1 MTGMNPSNA
10 VAIRKDGFLIPPR
23 VSDIC
28 YSFYLTA
35 TRSLVDIAGY
45 LPFFA
50 TFKVTTHEAA
60 ALGAFSFVPTMKH
73 GPVSFHVFLPF
84 DTLVRRRDKR
94 VDDFFATVDFF
105 TVKPGRALNE
115 RGFVATCPVSD
126 DELIAKSYFTPFANP
141 STTHE
146 VCAVR
151 QTTVPLPEV
160 TTYVIFDVDAT
171 ALHDNEIDLF
181 KESEVADAGASGG
194 PTGVP
199 VTVTAV
205 LVPKALA
212 PTTDTEYSVPF
223 VRPVIVH
230 VVVVVE
236 HVNPP
241 GVAVAV

>member
-1 MTGMNPSNA
+1 
-10 VAIRKDGFLIPPR
+10 
-23 VSDIC
+23 
-28 YSFYLTA
+28 
-35 TRSLVDIAGY
+35 
-45 LPFFA
+45 
-50 TFKVTTHEAA
+50 
-60 ALGAFSFVPTMKH
+60 MKH

-126 DELIAKSYFTPFANP
+126 DELIAKSYFTPFTNP

-151 QTTVPLPEV
+151 HTTVPSPEV
-160 TTYVIFDVDAT
+160 TTYVIFAVDTT
-171 ALHDNEIDLF
+171 APHDNEIDLF
-181 KESEVADAGASGG
+181 REIEVADAGASSISTGVTGG
-194 PTGVP
+194 STGVP
-199 VTVTAV
+199 VTVTGA

-212 PTTDTEYSVPF
+212 PITDTEYSVPF
-223 VRPVIVH
+223 VRPLIVH

-236 HVNPP
+236 HVSPP